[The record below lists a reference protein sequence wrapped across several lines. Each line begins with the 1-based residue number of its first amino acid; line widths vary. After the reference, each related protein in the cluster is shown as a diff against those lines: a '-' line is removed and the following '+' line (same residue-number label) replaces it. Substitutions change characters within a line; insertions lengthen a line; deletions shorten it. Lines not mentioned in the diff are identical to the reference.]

1 MSEIIYGVVV
11 DCNPRGFFFLLPD
24 NSRKQIFGHARDV
37 VDRLTLKAGDRV
49 SFQMEPSP
57 KGPRAIH
64 VRLLAEG
71 SVTEVRP

>member
-1 MSEIIYGVVV
+1 MSETIYGIVV

-49 SFQMEPSP
+49 SFQTEPSA
-57 KGPRAIH
+57 KGPRAVQI
-64 VRLLAEG
+64 RLL
-71 SVTEVRP
+71 TEVGAQ